1 MKGMKPFAGELP
13 NNTLVRYLPGDILVS
28 NIRPYLKK
36 IWQADVA
43 GGASPDVLVL
53 RSNPQAID
61 AKFLFYSLRRK
72 EFFDYIMQDV
82 KGLKMPRGKKEHVMR
97 YSMIVPS
104 QETQQEI
111 VNTVR
116 DIEQRIAEAHHNLDK
131 LSTKRSNLI
140 REFLA

>member
-1 MKGMKPFAGELP
+1 MKGMKPYAGELP
-13 NNTLVRYLPGDILVS
+13 NNALVRYLPGDILVS

-97 YSMIVPS
+97 YSVMVPS

-116 DIEQRIAEAHHNLDK
+116 DIEQKIVEAHHDLDK
-131 LSTKRSNLI
+131 LSAKRSTLI